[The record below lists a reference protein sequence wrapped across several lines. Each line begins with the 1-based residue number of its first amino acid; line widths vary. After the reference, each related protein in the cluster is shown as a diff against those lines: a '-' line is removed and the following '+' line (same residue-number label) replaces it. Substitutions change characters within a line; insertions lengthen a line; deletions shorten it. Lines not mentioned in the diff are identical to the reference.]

1 MKKLHLGGTTANKV
15 FLEENQ
21 AKKVY
26 LGSTLAYEVELGFYI
41 QNLTNEVA
49 TVTLTQTGTP
59 TATSNGSIYTSTGD
73 AYSLWTTPTASG
85 SWTKTIPANGRLFI
99 ASTKQMGESSSIY
112 KSITC
117 DKSFSVNGDITW
129 MLNYNTNTG
138 DGGKV
143 LDLTGYTYCFISLF
157 RTATTLVDAS
167 KLELPATTLAD
178 YCYQWMFYG

>member
-15 FLEENQ
+15 FLGQSQ

-49 TVTLTQTGTP
+49 TVTLTQSGTP

-117 DKSFSVNGDITW
+117 DK
-129 MLNYNTNTG
+129 
-138 DGGKV
+138 
-143 LDLTGYTYCFISLF
+143 
-157 RTATTLVDAS
+157 
-167 KLELPATTLAD
+167 
-178 YCYQWMFYG
+178 